1 MSKPQLGHYSSG
13 MLLCAANTVIDMNAG
28 EGLNFITGGMGE
40 TYKRQSGPLGRL
52 DGGWIYGLTVSP
64 AMGRLCGGKRRLKD
78 LLLQSD
84 NRVCADCG
92 APDPKWA
99 SANIGVFICL
109 KCCGV
114 HRSLGTH
121 ISKVLS
127 VTLDEW
133 TDDEIDAM
141 VEVGGNASANSIYEA
156 FIPEGY
162 SKPSADSGHEERAK
176 FIRSKYEL
184 QDFLKPSLRISSI
197 PHKKS
202 SLQSSLSRKIMD
214 SFRSSSSSQNV
225 EGMVEFIGMLKVKVL
240 KGTNLAIRD
249 MLSSDPYVVLTLG
262 HQKVQT
268 TVVKSNL
275 NPVWNEELMLSVP
288 QDFGAVKLEVYDH
301 DTFSADDIMG
311 EAEVDI
317 QPMIT
322 SAMAFGDAGMFGNMQ
337 IGKWLKSND
346 NALIED
352 STVNII
358 DGKVKQEVSLK
369 LQNVESGE
377 ISLDIEWI
385 PLDQ

>member
-1 MSKPQLGHYSSG
+1 MNHHPSAPGRPISG
-13 MLLCAANTVIDMNAG
+13 T
-28 EGLNFITGGMGE
+28 
-40 TYKRQSGPLGRL
+40 K
-52 DGGWIYGLTVSP
+52 
-64 AMGRLCGGKRRLKD
+64 RLKD
-78 LLLQSD
+78 LLAQRD

-99 SANIGVFICL
+99 SSNIGVFICL
-109 KCCGV
+109 KCSGV

-133 TDDEIDAM
+133 SDDQVDSM

-156 FIPEGY
+156 YIPEGV
-162 SKPSADSGHEERAK
+162 SKPRPDAGPEERSQY
-176 FIRSKYEL
+176 IRSKYEL
-184 QDFLKPSLRISSI
+184 QEFLKPSLRILSTSS
-197 PHKKS
+197 KL
-202 SLQSSLSRKIMD
+202 SLQASMSAKISD
-214 SFRSSSSSQNV
+214 SFRSSASSQQS
-225 EGMVEFIGMLKVKVL
+225 EGMVEFIGMLKTKVL
-240 KGTNLAIRD
+240 RGTNLAVRD
-249 MLSSDPYVVLTLG
+249 MLSSDPYVVLKLG
-262 HQKVQT
+262 KQRVQT

-288 QDFGAVKLEVYDH
+288 QKYGPIKLEVYDY

-311 EAEVDI
+311 EAEIDI

-322 SAMAFGDAGMFGNMQ
+322 SATAFGDVGMFENMQ

-346 NALIED
+346 NALLED
-352 STVNII
+352 STVNIV
-358 DGKVKQEVSLK
+358 DGKVKQSVSLK

-377 ISLDIEWI
+377 VHLELEWI

>member
-1 MSKPQLGHYSSG
+1 MSYH
-13 MLLCAANTVIDMNAG
+13 
-28 EGLNFITGGMGE
+28 
-40 TYKRQSGPLGRL
+40 QSALGRP
-52 DGGWIYGLTVSP
+52 TS
-64 AMGRLCGGKRRLKD
+64 GKGRLKD

-84 NRVCADCG
+84 NRVCADCS

-114 HRSLGTH
+114 HRSLGSH
-121 ISKVLS
+121 VSKVLS

-133 TDDEIDAM
+133 SDDEIESM
-141 VEVGGNASANSIYEA
+141 IEVGGNVSANSIYEA
-156 FIPEGY
+156 YIPEGI
-162 SKPSADSGHEERAK
+162 SKPGPDASHDARSK
-176 FIRSKYEL
+176 FIRSKYER
-184 QDFLKPSLRISSI
+184 QEFLKPSLRILSAPKS
-197 PHKKS
+197 S
-202 SLQSSLSRKIMD
+202 SLQTSLSRKIM
-214 SFRSSSSSQNV
+214 SNFRSASSSHTS
-225 EGMVEFIGMLKVKVL
+225 EGMVEFIGMLKIKVV

-262 HQKVQT
+262 QQKAQT
-268 TVVKSNL
+268 AVVKSNL
-275 NPVWNEELMLSVP
+275 NPIWNEELMLSVP
-288 QDFGAVKLEVYDH
+288 QNYGAVKLQVYDH

-311 EAEVDI
+311 EAEIDI

-322 SAMAFGDAGMFGNMQ
+322 SAMAFGDPGMFQNMQ
-337 IGKWLKSND
+337 IGKWLKSHD

-358 DGKVKQEVSLK
+358 DGKVKQAVSLK

-377 ISLDIEWI
+377 IELELEWI

>member
-28 EGLNFITGGMGE
+28 
-40 TYKRQSGPLGRL
+40 
-52 DGGWIYGLTVSP
+52 
-64 AMGRLCGGKRRLKD
+64 GKRRLKD

-84 NRVCADCG
+84 NRVCADCS

-176 FIRSKYEL
+176 FISHPLVSNTELSLLGYQPEVGLIDIDGDDDALLHWVERSKYEL

-346 NALIED
+346 NALIDD